1 MKAPASLDDKLT
13 VNCIKKLRFAPMLF
27 LINGAWMLGNQQIF
41 KNVWSFIPD
50 ASYTMKSDHP
60 IDFRVNWSTP
70 AMLFGILAIC
80 LYIIQVTL
88 GKHLAGWGFQLA
100 DHEINVD
107 EDLPH
112 FFEAVKLS
120 QANELVNENAN
131 MMNNY
136 GFEPNDP
143 DTINILDETKL
154 PKKAIQ
160 GTPWYQILSN
170 HHYAS
175 EFCYIG
181 AFIKEREK
189 LLEDGYPEEYIDGK
203 KRLGMTLACK
213 HARWE

>member
-1 MKAPASLDDKLT
+1 
-13 VNCIKKLRFAPMLF
+13 
-27 LINGAWMLGNQQIF
+27 
-41 KNVWSFIPD
+41 
-50 ASYTMKSDHP
+50 MKSDHP

-70 AMLFGILAIC
+70 AMLFGVLAIC
-80 LYIIQVTL
+80 LYIIQVAL
-88 GKHLAGWGFQLA
+88 GKYLAGWGFQLA

-181 AFIKEREK
+181 AFVKEREK
-189 LLEDGYPEEYIDGK
+189 LLEDGYPEQYIDG
-203 KRLGMTLACK
+203 
-213 HARWE
+213 